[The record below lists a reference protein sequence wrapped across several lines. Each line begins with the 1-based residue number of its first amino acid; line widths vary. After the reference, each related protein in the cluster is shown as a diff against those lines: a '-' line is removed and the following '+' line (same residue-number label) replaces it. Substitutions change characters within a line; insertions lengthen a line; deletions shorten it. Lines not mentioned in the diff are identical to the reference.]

1 MDSIAKINHLVE
13 SRTACVAAVAPG
25 TSAGPSRG
33 PRRLAIA
40 GAGLA
45 GILLGGFPVWAAHR
59 ILYPVHAQ
67 PLPHGLEGS
76 LTLENGVAA
85 NYVEFDGRG
94 GERLSGWFVPP
105 PAEVA
110 TPWPVV
116 LLVYGYG
123 GYKEQMAG
131 YAQFVHDA
139 GFASFMFDM
148 RGSGLLRDKA
158 VTLGYKE
165 RWDMLDAA
173 RYLRTRDDVDP
184 NRMGALGVSM
194 GGATALLAA
203 EADPA
208 IRAIVA
214 DSAYA
219 RLQDMVRP
227 GLRTFIGTPAMLFA
241 PLIVRFAEMMLGI
254 KSNQVQPAVSASKLG
269 NRALF
274 VIHGAD
280 DPLTNPESATEIFRA
295 ASGPRELWV
304 VPDCGHALGPAV
316 SPDEY
321 KARITNFLVRYLR
334 AQ

>member
-1 MDSIAKINHLVE
+1 MESVAEIGQPLESIA
-13 SRTACVAAVAPG
+13 AGAVVKVTDTRARR
-25 TSAGPSRG
+25 SRG
-33 PRRLAIA
+33 SRRLAVA

-76 LTLENGVAA
+76 LTIENGVGAE
-85 NYVEFDGRG
+85 YVEFDGRDG
-94 GERLSGWFVPP
+94 GRLSGWFVPP
-105 PAEVA
+105 PAELPA
-110 TPWPVV
+110 PWPTV

-123 GYKEQMAG
+123 SYKEQMAG
-131 YAQFVHDA
+131 YAQLVHDA
-139 GFASFMFDM
+139 GFASLMFDM
-148 RGSGLLRDKA
+148 RGSGLRRDEP

-173 RYLRTRDDVDP
+173 RYLRGRSDVDA
-184 NRMGALGVSM
+184 NRIGALGVSM
-194 GGATALLAA
+194 GAATALLAA
-203 EADPA
+203 EADPT

-219 RLQDMVRP
+219 RLQDMVQP
-227 GLRTFIGTPAMLFA
+227 GLRTFIGTPATLFA
-241 PLIVRFAEMMLGI
+241 PLIVRLAETMLGM
-254 KSNQVQPAVSASKLG
+254 KSSQVQPAVAASKLG
-269 NRALF
+269 DRALF

-280 DPLTNPESATEIFRA
+280 DPLTNPKSASEIFSA
-295 ASGPRELWV
+295 ASGPKELWMI
-304 VPDCGHALGPAV
+304 PACGHAQGPAV

-321 KARITNFLVRYLR
+321 KSRIASFLTRYLG

>member
-1 MDSIAKINHLVE
+1 M
-13 SRTACVAAVAPG
+13 
-25 TSAGPSRG
+25 
-33 PRRLAIA
+33 A

-59 ILYPVHAQ
+59 ILFPVHAQ
-67 PLPHGLEGS
+67 PLPHGLDGS
-76 LTLENGVAA
+76 LKLENGVPAV
-85 NYVEFDGRG
+85 YVEFDGRA

-105 PAEVA
+105 PAGVA

-148 RGSGLLRDKA
+148 RGSGLLRDEP

-173 RYLRTRDDVDP
+173 RYLRTREDIDS

-194 GGATALLAA
+194 GAATALLAA
-203 EADPA
+203 EADPT
-208 IRAIVA
+208 IRAVVA

-219 RLQDMVRP
+219 HLQDMVQP
-227 GLRTFIGTPAMLFA
+227 GLRTFIGAPAILFA
-241 PLIVRFAEMMLGI
+241 PLIVRLAEMMLGM
-254 KSNQVQPAVSASKLG
+254 KSSQVQPAVSASRLG
-269 NRALF
+269 SRALF

-295 ASGPRELWV
+295 ASGPKELWV

-316 SPDEY
+316 SPELY
-321 KARITNFLVRYLR
+321 QARITGFLTRYLP